1 MFENDIELKRLASE
15 DFSSYKGILSLG
27 SSEDILTPSDIAGYR
42 VDSNEDY
49 NNLLSSYEEEGSGIF
64 GLRRIVDGEIVGIL
78 AARHRNDE
86 ASIGVFVGKP
96 YRNFQYATTSIEEAL
111 SALDAEKVKSVSFE
125 VPSKDKRAVF
135 LAEHFTETKAVQ
147 NDDLVVYKVDLAKHK
162 EEYIPRMVGLEIE
175 GELCDVISALADL
188 EKSPERDE
196 QIRDKIAAFCADH
209 PDVNGKAI
217 VAKISSV
224 LSGRRDDI
232 GKQIAEEDIEK

>member
-78 AARHRNDE
+78 AARQRNDE

-111 SALDAEKVKSVSFE
+111 SALDAEKVKSAAIKKGEKLKAKATELVEYAKEKGEPVLIENSNTSSL
-125 VPSKDKRAVF
+125 SKPFFVKLIIF
-135 LAEHFTETKAVQ
+135 
-147 NDDLVVYKVDLAKHK
+147 DDLSSMLNIGTFLFLIAN
-162 EEYIPRMVGLEIE
+162 
-175 GELCDVISALADL
+175 
-188 EKSPERDE
+188 
-196 QIRDKIAAFCADH
+196 IRGN
-209 PDVNGKAI
+209 NGTT
-217 VAKISSV
+217 S
-224 LSGRRDDI
+224 
-232 GKQIAEEDIEK
+232 

>member
-78 AARHRNDE
+78 AARQRNDE

-96 YRNFQYATTSIEEAL
+96 YRNFQYATTSIEEA
-111 SALDAEKVKSVSFE
+111 
-125 VPSKDKRAVF
+125 
-135 LAEHFTETKAVQ
+135 
-147 NDDLVVYKVDLAKHK
+147 
-162 EEYIPRMVGLEIE
+162 
-175 GELCDVISALADL
+175 
-188 EKSPERDE
+188 
-196 QIRDKIAAFCADH
+196 
-209 PDVNGKAI
+209 
-217 VAKISSV
+217 
-224 LSGRRDDI
+224 
-232 GKQIAEEDIEK
+232 